1 MVLFLGHFHPGVPAK
16 AGTVYSIMP
25 MNHRH
30 VRPFAAFASR
40 SGLLFCL
47 CVGSLVLPGCKH
59 EYVQDLDLDLTEALN
74 ATSGTGDYSA
84 YILPSGT
91 DLASLPNQDP
101 KNPVT
106 PEKVELGRM
115 LFFETGIGLEANN
128 PVSMQTY
135 SCASCHIPERGFTA
149 GRFQGIAD
157 GAVGF
162 GHFGDGRHKNP
173 SYTGDQVDAQGARPL
188 PVINTTFVTNALWAG
203 TFGSFDVNVGT
214 EDVWSQDTLV
224 DINHKGLMGLEA
236 NNERALIVH
245 RQLINKAITDSLG
258 YTAMFDA
265 AFPEIPED
273 ERYTRQTAAFAIAA
287 YFRTI
292 LTNQAPFQ
300 NWLKGDVGAMTEQQK
315 RGALLFFGKAG
326 CVSCHNS
333 PSLNSQPHQF
343 YALGVMNQYQNGYSV
358 FRTDRYDKRNFG
370 RGGFTGREEDMHKF
384 KVPQLYNLKD
394 FGFYFHGASKT
405 SLRDVVEYFNRGLP
419 ENPDVP
425 ITQVTSLLRPL
436 HLTPEEVDDLTEFL
450 ANGLYDPNLV
460 RYAPTQV
467 MSGNCFPNNDPESR
481 DDMDCQ

>member
-1 MVLFLGHFHPGVPAK
+1 MVGAAYPI
-16 AGTVYSIMP
+16 TP
-25 MNHRH
+25 MNRLRL
-30 VRPFAAFASR
+30 RPLAALASQPA
-40 SGLLFCL
+40 LLFYL
-47 CVGSLVLPGCKH
+47 CVTSLVLPGCKH
-59 EYVQDLDLDLTEALN
+59 EYVQDLDLDLTDALN
-74 ATSGTGDYSA
+74 ATSSTGDYSA

-91 DLASLPNQDP
+91 DLAALPNQDP

-115 LFFETGIGLEANN
+115 LFFETGIGLEAKN
-128 PVSMQTY
+128 PVSLQTY
-135 SCASCHIPERGFTA
+135 SCSSCHIPERGFTA

-157 GAVGF
+157 GALGF
-162 GHFGDGRHKNP
+162 GHLGDGRHKNP
-173 SYTGDQVDAQGARPL
+173 AYTGDQVDAQGARPL

-203 TFGSFDVNVGT
+203 TFGSFDVNKGT
-214 EDVWSQDTLV
+214 EDAWSQDTLV
-224 DINHKGLMGLEA
+224 EINYKGLMGLEA

-245 RQLINKAITDSLG
+245 RQLINNAITESLG

-273 ERYTRQTAAFAIAA
+273 QRYTRQTAAFAIAA

-300 NWLKGDVGAMTEQQK
+300 EWLKGNAGAMTEQQK

-405 SLRDVVEYFNRGLP
+405 SLRDVVEYFNRGIP

-436 HLTPEEVDDLTEFL
+436 HLTPQEIDDLTEFL